1 VNMEKNSLGLESL
14 HTVLTQELLNRV
26 RSGEA
31 TAGDLNVARQFLR
44 DNHIEASPVE
54 DSPLKNL
61 LESLPPPE
69 SVESCN

>member
-1 VNMEKNSLGLESL
+1 MNDKLESL
-14 HTVLTQELLNRV
+14 HTVLTEELLARI

-31 TAGDLNVARQFLR
+31 SAGALNVARQFLR

-54 DSPLKNL
+54 DSPLRNL
-61 LESLPPPE
+61 LDTLPPPE

>member
-1 VNMEKNSLGLESL
+1 MEKNSLRLESL
-14 HTVLTQELLNRV
+14 HTVLTEELLARI

-31 TAGDLNVARQFLR
+31 SAGDLNVARQFLR

-54 DSPLKNL
+54 DSPLRNL
-61 LESLPPPE
+61 LDTLPPPE